1 MEEHDPI
8 SVATEYNGL
17 ENYGQP
23 YPGCGGPH
31 GLHSFAPP
39 CH

>member
-1 MEEHDPI
+1 MEELDPI
-8 SVATEYNGL
+8 SAATEYNGL

-23 YPGCGGPH
+23 YLGYGGPH